1 MSLEQPLGEGVEG
14 SEMVES
20 VVVLHDEMILSVPH
34 TSHMRVVP

>member
-20 VVVLHDEMILSVPH
+20 VVVLHDEMILGVSH